1 MNENARPEKAG
12 NLGNIGGRTGAGTG
26 IAGATRADPLEGL
39 ASGSHRDDARSQ
51 QPLGRE
57 ALDVV
62 VAWSIIGIF
71 LVVMMA
77 VIHELS
83 LILIPVVMAIVV
95 GMILGIAA
103 EKLGSYGIPGFGVA
117 LILSTLVAAVMFF
130 VVNSLIDPV
139 SQLAS
144 EGPALVERSIDRF
157 LPYLQNLRWLNISA
171 ATFSMGSMSME
182 SLISRSG
189 EIISVL
195 GSNVTPAVIQGM
207 IFLAALL
214 MFLYSRLRLRKAI
227 IMAFPA
233 RHQRLRTIRI
243 IASVEEVLGTYFATA
258 ALIYAGLGVT
268 MVVIAY
274 LGGLAMP
281 LLWGLFAFL
290 SSFVPFLGI
299 TAMTISL
306 AVAGIITHDNII
318 LALLPAA
325 IFFTI
330 HLLMEN
336 LAFPAV
342 VGRNMEINPFLV
354 FVMIIFW
361 TWMWGAAGAMLALPL
376 SLIAMTVTRE
386 LFPSRRVVPKLP
398 D

>member
-1 MNENARPEKAG
+1 MNENAKPD
-12 NLGNIGGRTGAGTG
+12 LSGT
-26 IAGATRADPLEGL
+26 AALPVDKADPLATP
-39 ASGSHRDDARSQ
+39 ASVSQRDDARSQ

-57 ALDVV
+57 ALDVF
-62 VAWSIIGIF
+62 VAWSVIGIF
-71 LVVMMA
+71 LIVSMA

-83 LILIPVVMAIVV
+83 MILMPVVMAVVV
-95 GMILGIAA
+95 GMILGISA
-103 EKLGSYGIPGFGVA
+103 EKLASYGIPGAGVA
-117 LILSTLVAAVMFF
+117 IILSTLVAAVIFF

-144 EGPALVERSIDRF
+144 EGPALIERSIDRF
-157 LPYLQNLRWLNISA
+157 LPYLENLRWLNISA

-182 SLISRSG
+182 SLLSRSG
-189 EIISVL
+189 EIISLL
-195 GSNVTPAVIQGM
+195 GANVTPAIVQGL

-214 MFLYSRLRLRKAI
+214 MFLYSRLRLRKAL

-243 IASVEEVLGTYFATA
+243 IGSVEKVLGTYFATA
-258 ALIYAGLGVT
+258 SLIYAALGVT
-268 MVVIAY
+268 MIVIAY

-290 SSFVPFLGI
+290 SSFIPFLGI
-299 TAMTISL
+299 TLMTISL
-306 AVAGIITHDNII
+306 TVAGIITHDNMI
-318 LALLPAA
+318 LALLPAGV
-325 IFFTI
+325 FFTI

-336 LAFPAV
+336 LPFPAV

-376 SLIAMTVTRE
+376 SLIVMTVTRE
-386 LFPSRRVVPKLP
+386 LFPSRRVVPNLP

>member
-1 MNENARPEKAG
+1 MNKNAKPD
-12 NLGNIGGRTGAGTG
+12 LAGTAALALDKG
-26 IAGATRADPLEGL
+26 DPLL
-39 ASGSHRDDARSQ
+39 TPASVSQRDDARSQ

-57 ALDVV
+57 ALDVF

-71 LVVMMA
+71 LIMSMA

-83 LILIPVVMAIVV
+83 MILMPVVMAVVV
-95 GMILGIAA
+95 GMILGISA
-103 EKLGSYGIPGFGVA
+103 EKLASYGIPGAGVA
-117 LILSTLVAAVMFF
+117 LILSTLVAAVIFF

-139 SQLAS
+139 SQLAT
-144 EGPALVERSIDRF
+144 EGPALIERSIDRF
-157 LPYLQNLRWLNISA
+157 LPYVQNLRWLNISA

-189 EIISVL
+189 EIITLL
-195 GSNVTPAVIQGM
+195 GANVTPAIVQGL

-214 MFLYSRLRLRKAI
+214 MFLYSRLRLRKAL
-227 IMAFPA
+227 IMVFPA

-243 IASVEEVLGTYFATA
+243 IGSVEKVLGTYFATA
-258 ALIYAGLGVT
+258 SLIYAALGVT
-268 MVVIAY
+268 MIVIAY
-274 LGGLAMP
+274 LGGLSMP

-299 TAMTISL
+299 TLMTISL
-306 AVAGIITHDNII
+306 TIAGIIAHDNMI
-318 LALLPAA
+318 LALLPAGV
-325 IFFTI
+325 FFTI

>member
-1 MNENARPEKAG
+1 MNENAKPD
-12 NLGNIGGRTGAGTG
+12 LSGT
-26 IAGATRADPLEGL
+26 AALPVDKADPLATP
-39 ASGSHRDDARSQ
+39 ASVSQRDDARSQ

-57 ALDVV
+57 ALDVF
-62 VAWSIIGIF
+62 VAWSVIGIF
-71 LVVMMA
+71 LIMSMA

-83 LILIPVVMAIVV
+83 MILMPVVMAVVV
-95 GMILGIAA
+95 GMILGISA
-103 EKLGSYGIPGFGVA
+103 EKLASYGIPGAGVA
-117 LILSTLVAAVMFF
+117 IILSTLVAAVIFF

-144 EGPALVERSIDRF
+144 EGPALIERSIDRF
-157 LPYLQNLRWLNISA
+157 LPYLENLRWLNISA

-182 SLISRSG
+182 SLLSRSG
-189 EIISVL
+189 EIISLL
-195 GSNVTPAVIQGM
+195 GANVTPAIVQGL

-214 MFLYSRLRLRKAI
+214 MFLYSRLRLRKAL

-243 IASVEEVLGTYFATA
+243 IGSVEKVLGTYFATA
-258 ALIYAGLGVT
+258 SLIYAALGVT
-268 MVVIAY
+268 MIVIAY

-281 LLWGLFAFL
+281 LLWGLVAFL
-290 SSFVPFLGI
+290 SSFIPFLGI
-299 TAMTISL
+299 TLMTISL
-306 AVAGIITHDNII
+306 TVAGIITHDNMI
-318 LALLPAA
+318 LALLPAGV
-325 IFFTI
+325 FFTI

-376 SLIAMTVTRE
+376 SLIVMTVTRE
-386 LFPSRRVVPKLP
+386 LFPSRRVVPNLP

>member
-1 MNENARPEKAG
+1 M
-12 NLGNIGGRTGAGTG
+12 
-26 IAGATRADPLEGL
+26 
-39 ASGSHRDDARSQ
+39 
-51 QPLGRE
+51 
-57 ALDVV
+57 
-62 VAWSIIGIF
+62 
-71 LVVMMA
+71 
-77 VIHELS
+77 
-83 LILIPVVMAIVV
+83 
-95 GMILGIAA
+95 
-103 EKLGSYGIPGFGVA
+103 
-117 LILSTLVAAVMFF
+117 
-130 VVNSLIDPV
+130 VNSLIDPV
-139 SQLAS
+139 SQLAT
-144 EGPALVERSIDRF
+144 EGPALIERSIDRF
-157 LPYLQNLRWLNISA
+157 LPYVQNLRWLNISA

-189 EIISVL
+189 EIITLL
-195 GSNVTPAVIQGM
+195 GANVTPAIVQGL

-214 MFLYSRLRLRKAI
+214 MFLYSRLRLRKAL
-227 IMAFPA
+227 IMVFPA

-243 IASVEEVLGTYFATA
+243 IGSVEKVLGTYFATA
-258 ALIYAGLGVT
+258 SLIYAALGVT
-268 MVVIAY
+268 MIVIAY
-274 LGGLAMP
+274 LGGLSMP

-299 TAMTISL
+299 TLMTISL
-306 AVAGIITHDNII
+306 TIAGIIAHDNMI
-318 LALLPAA
+318 LALLPAGV
-325 IFFTI
+325 FFTI

>member
-1 MNENARPEKAG
+1 MNENAKPD
-12 NLGNIGGRTGAGTG
+12 
-26 IAGATRADPLEGL
+26 RAAAASIPGL
-39 ASGSHRDDARSQ
+39 KSDMSQASSRRDDARSQ

-57 ALDVV
+57 ALDVA

-71 LVVMMA
+71 AIMMMA
-77 VIHELS
+77 IIHELS

-103 EKLGSYGIPGFGVA
+103 EKLGSYGIPGSGVA
-117 LILSTLVAAVMFF
+117 VILSTLVAAVIFF
-130 VVNSLIDPV
+130 VINSLVDPL
-139 SQLAS
+139 SLLAS
-144 EGPALVERSIDRF
+144 EAPALIERSIDRF
-157 LPYLQNLRWLNISA
+157 LPYLQRLSWLHIST

-182 SLISRSG
+182 SLLARSG

-195 GSNVTPAVIQGM
+195 GANVTPAIVQGL
-207 IFLAALL
+207 IFFAALL
-214 MFLYSRLRLRKAI
+214 MFIYSRLRLRKAL

-243 IASVEEVLGTYFATA
+243 IASIEEVLGTYFATA

-268 MVVIAY
+268 MVTIAY
-274 LGGLAMP
+274 FGGLAMP

-299 TAMTISL
+299 TAMTIAL
-306 AVAGIITHDNII
+306 TVAGIITHDNMV

-325 IFFTI
+325 LFFII

-386 LFPSRRVVPKLP
+386 LFPSRRIVPHLP

>member
-1 MNENARPEKAG
+1 MNENAKPD
-12 NLGNIGGRTGAGTG
+12 LGTSALPVDK
-26 IAGATRADPLEGL
+26 ADPLATP
-39 ASGSHRDDARSQ
+39 ASLSQRDDARSQ

-57 ALDVV
+57 ALDVF
-62 VAWSIIGIF
+62 VAWSVIGIF
-71 LVVMMA
+71 LIMSMA

-83 LILIPVVMAIVV
+83 MILMPVVMAVVV
-95 GMILGIAA
+95 GMILGISA
-103 EKLGSYGIPGFGVA
+103 EKLASYGIPGAGVA
-117 LILSTLVAAVMFF
+117 IILSTLVAAVIFF

-144 EGPALVERSIDRF
+144 EGPALIERSIDRF
-157 LPYLQNLRWLNISA
+157 LPYLENLRWLNISA

-182 SLISRSG
+182 SLLSRSG
-189 EIISVL
+189 EIISLL
-195 GSNVTPAVIQGM
+195 GANVTPAIVQGL

-214 MFLYSRLRLRKAI
+214 MFLYSRLRLRKAL

-243 IASVEEVLGTYFATA
+243 IGSVEKVLGTYFATA
-258 ALIYAGLGVT
+258 SLIYAALGVT
-268 MVVIAY
+268 MIVIAY

-290 SSFVPFLGI
+290 SSFIPFLGI
-299 TAMTISL
+299 TLMTISL
-306 AVAGIITHDNII
+306 TVAGIITHDNMI
-318 LALLPAA
+318 LALLPAGV
-325 IFFTI
+325 FFTI

-376 SLIAMTVTRE
+376 SLIVMTVTRE
-386 LFPSRRVVPKLP
+386 LFPSRRVVPNLP

>member
-1 MNENARPEKAG
+1 MNENAKPD
-12 NLGNIGGRTGAGTG
+12 LAGTS
-26 IAGATRADPLEGL
+26 ALPVDKVDPLATP
-39 ASGSHRDDARSQ
+39 ASLSQRDDARSQ

-57 ALDVV
+57 ALDVF
-62 VAWSIIGIF
+62 VAWSVIGIF
-71 LVVMMA
+71 LIMSMA

-83 LILIPVVMAIVV
+83 MILMPVVMAVVV
-95 GMILGIAA
+95 GMILGISA
-103 EKLGSYGIPGFGVA
+103 EKLASYGIPGAGVA
-117 LILSTLVAAVMFF
+117 IILSTLVAAVIFF
-130 VVNSLIDPV
+130 VVNSLVDPV
-139 SQLAS
+139 SQLAT
-144 EGPALVERSIDRF
+144 EGPALIERSIDRF
-157 LPYLQNLRWLNISA
+157 LPYLENMRWLNISA

-182 SLISRSG
+182 SLLSRSG
-189 EIISVL
+189 EIISLL
-195 GSNVTPAVIQGM
+195 GANVTPAIVQGL

-243 IASVEEVLGTYFATA
+243 IGSVEKVLGTYFATA
-258 ALIYAGLGVT
+258 SLIYAALGVT
-268 MVVIAY
+268 MIVIAY

-290 SSFVPFLGI
+290 SSFIPFLGI
-299 TAMTISL
+299 TLMTISL
-306 AVAGIITHDNII
+306 TVAGIITHDNMI
-318 LALLPAA
+318 LALLPAGA
-325 IFFTI
+325 FFTI

-386 LFPSRRVVPKLP
+386 LFPSRRVVPNLP

>member
-1 MNENARPEKAG
+1 MNENAKPDHAG
-12 NLGNIGGRTGAGTG
+12 PATL
-26 IAGATRADPLEGL
+26 IADHADPLATP
-39 ASGSHRDDARSQ
+39 ASVSQRDDARSQ

-57 ALDVV
+57 ALDVF
-62 VAWSIIGIF
+62 VAWSVIGIF
-71 LVVMMA
+71 LIMSMA

-83 LILIPVVMAIVV
+83 MILMPVVMAVVV
-95 GMILGIAA
+95 GMILGISA
-103 EKLGSYGIPGFGVA
+103 EKLASYGIPGAGVA
-117 LILSTLVAAVMFF
+117 IILSSLVAAVIFF

-139 SQLAS
+139 SQLAT
-144 EGPALVERSIDRF
+144 EGPALIERSIDRF
-157 LPYLQNLRWLNISA
+157 LPYVENFRWLNISA

-182 SLISRSG
+182 SLLSRSG
-189 EIISVL
+189 EIISLL
-195 GSNVTPAVIQGM
+195 GANVTPAIVQGL

-214 MFLYSRLRLRKAI
+214 MFLYSRLRLRKAL

-243 IASVEEVLGTYFATA
+243 IGSVEKVLGTYFATA
-258 ALIYAGLGVT
+258 SLIYAALGVT
-268 MVVIAY
+268 MIVIAY
-274 LGGLAMP
+274 FGGLAMP

-290 SSFVPFLGI
+290 SSFIPFLGI
-299 TAMTISL
+299 TLMTISL
-306 AVAGIITHDNII
+306 TVAGIITHDNMI
-318 LALLPAA
+318 LALLPAGV
-325 IFFTI
+325 FFTV

-386 LFPSRRVVPKLP
+386 LFPSRKVVPNLP

>member
-1 MNENARPEKAG
+1 MNENAKPD
-12 NLGNIGGRTGAGTG
+12 LAGTS
-26 IAGATRADPLEGL
+26 ALPVDKADPLATP
-39 ASGSHRDDARSQ
+39 ASLSQRDDARSQ

-57 ALDVV
+57 ALDVF
-62 VAWSIIGIF
+62 VAWSVIGIF
-71 LVVMMA
+71 LIMSMA

-83 LILIPVVMAIVV
+83 MILMPVVMAVVV
-95 GMILGIAA
+95 GMILGISA
-103 EKLGSYGIPGFGVA
+103 EKLASYGIPGAGVA
-117 LILSTLVAAVMFF
+117 IILSTLVAAVIFF
-130 VVNSLIDPV
+130 VVNSLVDPI

-144 EGPALVERSIDRF
+144 EGPALIERSIDRF
-157 LPYLQNLRWLNISA
+157 LPYLENMRWLNISA

-182 SLISRSG
+182 SLLSRSG
-189 EIISVL
+189 EIISLL
-195 GSNVTPAVIQGM
+195 GANVTPAIVQGL

-243 IASVEEVLGTYFATA
+243 IGSVEKVLGTYFATA
-258 ALIYAGLGVT
+258 SLIYAALGVT
-268 MVVIAY
+268 MIVIAY

-290 SSFVPFLGI
+290 SSFIPFLGI
-299 TAMTISL
+299 TLMTISL
-306 AVAGIITHDNII
+306 TVAGIITHDNMI
-318 LALLPAA
+318 LALLPAGT
-325 IFFTI
+325 FFTI

-386 LFPSRRVVPKLP
+386 LFPSRRVVPNLP

>member
-1 MNENARPEKAG
+1 MNENAKPDLADTAAVLLDK
-12 NLGNIGGRTGAGTG
+12 
-26 IAGATRADPLEGL
+26 ADPLATP
-39 ASGSHRDDARSQ
+39 ASVSQRDDARSQ

-57 ALDVV
+57 ALDVF

-71 LVVMMA
+71 LIVSMA

-83 LILIPVVMAIVV
+83 MILMPVVMAVVV
-95 GMILGIAA
+95 GMILGVSA
-103 EKLGSYGIPGFGVA
+103 EKLASYGIPGAGVA
-117 LILSTLVAAVMFF
+117 IILSTLVAAVIFF
-130 VVNSLIDPV
+130 VVNSLVDPV

-144 EGPALVERSIDRF
+144 EGPALIERTIDRF
-157 LPYLQNLRWLNISA
+157 LPYFENMRWLNISA

-182 SLISRSG
+182 SLLSRSG
-189 EIISVL
+189 EIISLL
-195 GSNVTPAVIQGM
+195 GANVTPAIVQGL

-214 MFLYSRLRLRKAI
+214 MFLYSRLRLRKAL

-243 IASVEEVLGTYFATA
+243 IGSVEKVLGTYFATA
-258 ALIYAGLGVT
+258 SLIYAALGVT
-268 MVVIAY
+268 MIVIAY
-274 LGGLAMP
+274 LGGLSMP

-299 TAMTISL
+299 TLMTISL
-306 AVAGIITHDNII
+306 TVAGIITHDNMV
-318 LALLPAA
+318 LALLPAGA
-325 IFFTI
+325 FFTI

-336 LAFPAV
+336 LAFPAL

-386 LFPSRRVVPKLP
+386 LFPTRRVVPNLP

>member
-1 MNENARPEKAG
+1 MNENAKPDLADTAALLLDK
-12 NLGNIGGRTGAGTG
+12 
-26 IAGATRADPLEGL
+26 ADPLATP
-39 ASGSHRDDARSQ
+39 ASVSQRDDARSQ

-57 ALDVV
+57 ALDVF

-71 LVVMMA
+71 LIVSMA

-83 LILIPVVMAIVV
+83 MILMPVVMAVVV
-95 GMILGIAA
+95 GMILGVSA
-103 EKLGSYGIPGFGVA
+103 EKLASYGIPGAGVA
-117 LILSTLVAAVMFF
+117 IILSTLVAAVIFF
-130 VVNSLIDPV
+130 VVNSLVDPV

-144 EGPALVERSIDRF
+144 EGPALIERTIDRF
-157 LPYLQNLRWLNISA
+157 LPYFENMRWLNISA

-182 SLISRSG
+182 SLLSRSG
-189 EIISVL
+189 EIISLL
-195 GSNVTPAVIQGM
+195 GANVTPAIVQGL

-214 MFLYSRLRLRKAI
+214 MFLYSRLRLRKAL

-243 IASVEEVLGTYFATA
+243 IGSVEKVLGTYFATA
-258 ALIYAGLGVT
+258 SLIYAALGVT
-268 MVVIAY
+268 MIVIAY
-274 LGGLAMP
+274 LGGLSMP

-299 TAMTISL
+299 TLMTISL
-306 AVAGIITHDNII
+306 TVAGIITHDNMV
-318 LALLPAA
+318 LALLPAGA
-325 IFFTI
+325 FFTI

-386 LFPSRRVVPKLP
+386 LFPTRRVVPNLP

>member
-1 MNENARPEKAG
+1 MNENAKPDLADTAAVLLDK
-12 NLGNIGGRTGAGTG
+12 
-26 IAGATRADPLEGL
+26 ADPLATP
-39 ASGSHRDDARSQ
+39 ASVSQRDDARSQ

-57 ALDVV
+57 ALDVF

-71 LVVMMA
+71 LIVSMA

-83 LILIPVVMAIVV
+83 MILMPVVMAVVV
-95 GMILGIAA
+95 GMILGVSA
-103 EKLGSYGIPGFGVA
+103 EKLASYGIPGAGVA
-117 LILSTLVAAVMFF
+117 IILSTLVAAVIFF
-130 VVNSLIDPV
+130 VVNSLVDPV

-144 EGPALVERSIDRF
+144 EGPALIERTIDRF
-157 LPYLQNLRWLNISA
+157 LPYFENMRWLNISA

-182 SLISRSG
+182 SLLSRSG
-189 EIISVL
+189 EIISLL
-195 GSNVTPAVIQGM
+195 GANVTPAIVQGL

-214 MFLYSRLRLRKAI
+214 MFLYSRLRLRKAL

-243 IASVEEVLGTYFATA
+243 IGSVEKVLGTYFATA
-258 ALIYAGLGVT
+258 SLIYAALGVT
-268 MVVIAY
+268 MIVIAY
-274 LGGLAMP
+274 LGGLSMP

-290 SSFVPFLGI
+290 SSCVPFLGI
-299 TAMTISL
+299 TLMTISL
-306 AVAGIITHDNII
+306 TVAGIITHDNMV
-318 LALLPAA
+318 LALLPAGA
-325 IFFTI
+325 FFTI

-386 LFPSRRVVPKLP
+386 LFPTRRVVPNLP

>member
-1 MNENARPEKAG
+1 MNENAKPD
-12 NLGNIGGRTGAGTG
+12 LAGTS
-26 IAGATRADPLEGL
+26 ALPVDKADPLATP
-39 ASGSHRDDARSQ
+39 ASLSQRDDARSQ

-57 ALDVV
+57 ALDVF
-62 VAWSIIGIF
+62 VAWSVIGIF
-71 LVVMMA
+71 LIMSMA

-83 LILIPVVMAIVV
+83 MILMPVVMAVVV
-95 GMILGIAA
+95 GMILGISA
-103 EKLGSYGIPGFGVA
+103 EKLASYGIPGAGVA
-117 LILSTLVAAVMFF
+117 IILSTLVAAVIFF
-130 VVNSLIDPV
+130 VVNSLVDPV
-139 SQLAS
+139 SQLAT
-144 EGPALVERSIDRF
+144 EGPALIERSIDRF
-157 LPYLQNLRWLNISA
+157 LPYLENMRWLNISA

-182 SLISRSG
+182 SLLSRSG
-189 EIISVL
+189 EIISLL
-195 GSNVTPAVIQGM
+195 GANVTPAIVQGL

-243 IASVEEVLGTYFATA
+243 IGSVEKVLGTYFATA
-258 ALIYAGLGVT
+258 SLIYAALGVT
-268 MVVIAY
+268 MIVIAY

-290 SSFVPFLGI
+290 SSFIPFLGI
-299 TAMTISL
+299 TLMTISL
-306 AVAGIITHDNII
+306 TVAGIITHDNMI
-318 LALLPAA
+318 LALLPAGD
-325 IFFTI
+325 FLTI

-386 LFPSRRVVPKLP
+386 LFPSRRVVPNLP

>member
-1 MNENARPEKAG
+1 MNENAKPD
-12 NLGNIGGRTGAGTG
+12 LSGT
-26 IAGATRADPLEGL
+26 AALPVDKADPLATP
-39 ASGSHRDDARSQ
+39 ASVSQREDARSQ

-57 ALDVV
+57 ALDVF
-62 VAWSIIGIF
+62 VAWSVIGIF
-71 LVVMMA
+71 LIMSMA

-83 LILIPVVMAIVV
+83 MILMPVVMAVVV
-95 GMILGIAA
+95 GMILGISA
-103 EKLGSYGIPGFGVA
+103 EKLASYGIPGAGVA
-117 LILSTLVAAVMFF
+117 IILSTLVAAVIFF

-144 EGPALVERSIDRF
+144 EGPALIERSIDRF
-157 LPYLQNLRWLNISA
+157 LPYLENLRWLNISA

-182 SLISRSG
+182 SLLSRSG
-189 EIISVL
+189 EIISLL
-195 GSNVTPAVIQGM
+195 GANVTPAIVQGL

-214 MFLYSRLRLRKAI
+214 MFLYSRLRLRKAL

-243 IASVEEVLGTYFATA
+243 IGSVEKVLGTYFATA
-258 ALIYAGLGVT
+258 SLIYAALGVT
-268 MVVIAY
+268 MIVIAY

-290 SSFVPFLGI
+290 SSFIPFLGI
-299 TAMTISL
+299 TLMTISL
-306 AVAGIITHDNII
+306 TVAGIITHDNMI
-318 LALLPAA
+318 LALLPAGV
-325 IFFTI
+325 FFTI

-376 SLIAMTVTRE
+376 SLIVMTVTRE
-386 LFPSRRVVPKLP
+386 LFPSRRVVPNLP

>member
-1 MNENARPEKAG
+1 MNENAKPD
-12 NLGNIGGRTGAGTG
+12 LSGT
-26 IAGATRADPLEGL
+26 ATLPVDKADPLATP
-39 ASGSHRDDARSQ
+39 ASVSQRDDARSQ

-57 ALDVV
+57 ALDVF
-62 VAWSIIGIF
+62 VAWSVIGIF
-71 LVVMMA
+71 LIMSMA

-83 LILIPVVMAIVV
+83 MILMPVVMAVVV
-95 GMILGIAA
+95 GMILGISA
-103 EKLGSYGIPGFGVA
+103 EKLASYGIPGAGVA
-117 LILSTLVAAVMFF
+117 IILSTLVAAVIFF

-144 EGPALVERSIDRF
+144 EGPALIERSIDRF
-157 LPYLQNLRWLNISA
+157 LPYLENLRWLNISA

-182 SLISRSG
+182 SLLSRSG
-189 EIISVL
+189 EIISLL
-195 GSNVTPAVIQGM
+195 GANVTPAIVQGL

-214 MFLYSRLRLRKAI
+214 MFLYSRLRLRKAL

-243 IASVEEVLGTYFATA
+243 IGSVEKVLGTYFATA
-258 ALIYAGLGVT
+258 SLIYAALGVT
-268 MVVIAY
+268 MIVIAY

-290 SSFVPFLGI
+290 SSFIPFLGI
-299 TAMTISL
+299 TLMTISL
-306 AVAGIITHDNII
+306 TVAGIITHDNMI
-318 LALLPAA
+318 LALLPAGV
-325 IFFTI
+325 FFTI

-376 SLIAMTVTRE
+376 SLIVMTVTRE
-386 LFPSRRVVPKLP
+386 LFPSRRVVPNLP

>member
-1 MNENARPEKAG
+1 MNKNAKPDV
-12 NLGNIGGRTGAGTG
+12 AGTAALALDKG
-26 IAGATRADPLEGL
+26 DPLL
-39 ASGSHRDDARSQ
+39 TPASVSQRDDARSQ

-57 ALDVV
+57 ALDVF

-71 LVVMMA
+71 LIMSMA

-83 LILIPVVMAIVV
+83 MILMPVVMAVVV
-95 GMILGIAA
+95 GMILGISA
-103 EKLGSYGIPGFGVA
+103 EKLASYGIPGAGVA
-117 LILSTLVAAVMFF
+117 LILSTLVAAVIFF

-139 SQLAS
+139 SQLAT
-144 EGPALVERSIDRF
+144 EGPALIERSIDRF
-157 LPYLQNLRWLNISA
+157 LPYVQNLRWLNISA

-189 EIISVL
+189 EIITLL
-195 GSNVTPAVIQGM
+195 GANVTPAIVQGL

-214 MFLYSRLRLRKAI
+214 MFLYSRLRLRKAL
-227 IMAFPA
+227 IMVFPA

-243 IASVEEVLGTYFATA
+243 IGSVEKVLGTYFATA
-258 ALIYAGLGVT
+258 SLIYAALGVT
-268 MVVIAY
+268 MIVIAY
-274 LGGLAMP
+274 LGGLSMP

-299 TAMTISL
+299 TLMTISL
-306 AVAGIITHDNII
+306 TIAGIIAHDNMI
-318 LALLPAA
+318 LALLPAGV
-325 IFFTI
+325 FFTI

>member
-1 MNENARPEKAG
+1 MNKNAKPDV
-12 NLGNIGGRTGAGTG
+12 AGTAALALDKG
-26 IAGATRADPLEGL
+26 DPLL
-39 ASGSHRDDARSQ
+39 TPASVAQRDDARSQ

-57 ALDVV
+57 ALDVF

-71 LVVMMA
+71 LIMSMA

-83 LILIPVVMAIVV
+83 MILMPVVMAVVV
-95 GMILGIAA
+95 GMILGISA
-103 EKLGSYGIPGFGVA
+103 EKLASYGIPGAGVA
-117 LILSTLVAAVMFF
+117 LILSTLVAAVIFF

-139 SQLAS
+139 SQLAT
-144 EGPALVERSIDRF
+144 EGPALIERSIDRF
-157 LPYLQNLRWLNISA
+157 LPYVQNLRWLNISA

-189 EIISVL
+189 EIITLL
-195 GSNVTPAVIQGM
+195 GANVTPAIVQGL

-214 MFLYSRLRLRKAI
+214 MFLYSRLRLRKAL
-227 IMAFPA
+227 IMVFPA

-243 IASVEEVLGTYFATA
+243 IGSVEKVLGTYFATA
-258 ALIYAGLGVT
+258 SLIYAALGVT
-268 MVVIAY
+268 MIVIAY
-274 LGGLAMP
+274 LGGLSMP

-299 TAMTISL
+299 TLMTISL
-306 AVAGIITHDNII
+306 TIAGIIAHDNMI
-318 LALLPAA
+318 LALLPAGV
-325 IFFTI
+325 FFTI

>member
-1 MNENARPEKAG
+1 MNENAKPD
-12 NLGNIGGRTGAGTG
+12 LSGT
-26 IAGATRADPLEGL
+26 AALPVDKADPLATP
-39 ASGSHRDDARSQ
+39 ASVSQRDDARSQ

-57 ALDVV
+57 ALDVF
-62 VAWSIIGIF
+62 VAWSVIGIF
-71 LVVMMA
+71 LIMSMA

-83 LILIPVVMAIVV
+83 MILMPVVMAVVV
-95 GMILGIAA
+95 GMILGISA
-103 EKLGSYGIPGFGVA
+103 EKLASYGIPGAGVA
-117 LILSTLVAAVMFF
+117 IILSTLVAAVIFF

-144 EGPALVERSIDRF
+144 EGPALIERSIDRF
-157 LPYLQNLRWLNISA
+157 FPYLENLRWLNISA

-182 SLISRSG
+182 SLLSRSG
-189 EIISVL
+189 EIISLL
-195 GSNVTPAVIQGM
+195 GANVTPAIVQGL

-214 MFLYSRLRLRKAI
+214 MFLYSRLRLRKAL

-243 IASVEEVLGTYFATA
+243 IGSVEKVLGTYFATA
-258 ALIYAGLGVT
+258 SLIYAALGVT
-268 MVVIAY
+268 MIVIAY

-290 SSFVPFLGI
+290 SSFIPFLGI
-299 TAMTISL
+299 TLMTISL
-306 AVAGIITHDNII
+306 TVAGIITHDNMI
-318 LALLPAA
+318 LALLPAGV
-325 IFFTI
+325 FFTI

-376 SLIAMTVTRE
+376 SLIVMTVTRE
-386 LFPSRRVVPKLP
+386 LFPSRRVVPNLP

>member
-1 MNENARPEKAG
+1 
-12 NLGNIGGRTGAGTG
+12 GAG
-26 IAGATRADPLEGL
+26 
-39 ASGSHRDDARSQ
+39 
-51 QPLGRE
+51 
-57 ALDVV
+57 
-62 VAWSIIGIF
+62 VAI
-71 LVVMMA
+71 
-77 VIHELS
+77 
-83 LILIPVVMAIVV
+83 
-95 GMILGIAA
+95 
-103 EKLGSYGIPGFGVA
+103 
-117 LILSTLVAAVMFF
+117 ILSTLVAAVIFF

-144 EGPALVERSIDRF
+144 EGPALIERSIDRF
-157 LPYLQNLRWLNISA
+157 LPYLENLRWLNISA

-182 SLISRSG
+182 SLLSRSG
-189 EIISVL
+189 EIISLL
-195 GSNVTPAVIQGM
+195 GANVTPAIVQGL

-214 MFLYSRLRLRKAI
+214 MFLYSRLRLRKAL

-243 IASVEEVLGTYFATA
+243 IGSVEKVLGTYFATA
-258 ALIYAGLGVT
+258 SLIYAALGVT
-268 MVVIAY
+268 MIVIAY

-290 SSFVPFLGI
+290 SSFIPFLGI
-299 TAMTISL
+299 TLMTISL
-306 AVAGIITHDNII
+306 TVAGIITHDNMI
-318 LALLPAA
+318 LALLPAGV
-325 IFFTI
+325 FFTI

-376 SLIAMTVTRE
+376 SLIVMTVTRE
-386 LFPSRRVVPKLP
+386 LFPSRRVVPNLP

>member
-1 MNENARPEKAG
+1 MNENAKPD
-12 NLGNIGGRTGAGTG
+12 LAGTS
-26 IAGATRADPLEGL
+26 ALPVDKADPLATP
-39 ASGSHRDDARSQ
+39 ASLSQRDDARSQ

-57 ALDVV
+57 ALDVF
-62 VAWSIIGIF
+62 VAWSVIGIF
-71 LVVMMA
+71 LIMSMA

-83 LILIPVVMAIVV
+83 MILMPVVMAVVV
-95 GMILGIAA
+95 GMILGISA
-103 EKLGSYGIPGFGVA
+103 EKLASYGIPGAGVA
-117 LILSTLVAAVMFF
+117 IILSTLVAAVIFF
-130 VVNSLIDPV
+130 VVNSLVDPV
-139 SQLAS
+139 SQLAT
-144 EGPALVERSIDRF
+144 EGPALIERSIDRF
-157 LPYLQNLRWLNISA
+157 LPYLENMRWLNISA

-182 SLISRSG
+182 SLLSRSG
-189 EIISVL
+189 EIISLL
-195 GSNVTPAVIQGM
+195 GANVTPAIVQGL

-243 IASVEEVLGTYFATA
+243 IGSVEKVLGTYFATA
-258 ALIYAGLGVT
+258 SLIYAALGVT
-268 MVVIAY
+268 MIVIAY

-290 SSFVPFLGI
+290 SSFIPFLGI
-299 TAMTISL
+299 TLMTISL
-306 AVAGIITHDNII
+306 TVAGIITHDNMI
-318 LALLPAA
+318 LALLPAGA
-325 IFFTI
+325 FFTI

-386 LFPSRRVVPKLP
+386 LFPSRRVVPNLP